1 MNIGL
6 EKVNILDCTLRDG
19 GYVNDFT
26 FGKDVIRGF
35 LNKINKTNVECVEI
49 GFLKGDKVDED
60 KTCFPNMQII
70 KDVLNGRKCDKIKY
84 FVMYDT
90 SSPLDLDKISKYDGN
105 SVDGVRVI
113 FKNNKIDEG
122 YDACKKFIELGYLVS
137 ANFVSTNVYSDED
150 FAKNIKRFN
159 ELDLFSMAIV
169 DTFGSMKNDT
179 FLHFVKVAD
188 ENMRH
193 DIALTYH
200 GHNNLQQAYQNAIS
214 FVNLN
219 LDRTI
224 IIDASVFGMGRG
236 AGNLNIELFAE
247 YLNKTKNKK
256 YHIVPMLEIMD
267 EYLQNIYKT
276 RFWGYSL
283 PLYISGTLDVHP
295 NYAIYLAEKNTLTE
309 KSLYEIMSNISARD
323 KLIYKKD
330 VAEKYY
336 LDYMNNYINDSEDIS
351 KLEERFRNKK
361 VLALA
366 PGQSINENSN
376 AIKKLIEDKDV
387 VSISLNFYNESFKT
401 DFIFS
406 SNMRRYR
413 ILDSEFDSFR
423 KNNEKLEVILTSNM
437 REAINKNYNI
447 NFYSIA
453 VESKDVVDN
462 AGLMV
467 LKLMQ
472 MIGVKEVLVAGMDG
486 YSENNP
492 YVYNDMSTQFDF
504 SNVAGLRNK
513 LIKKEIDK
521 LQKYLNIKFV
531 TKSLYDELSLV

>member
-1 MNIGL
+1 MNLGL

-26 FGKDVIRGF
+26 FGKDVISGF
-35 LNKINKTNVECVEI
+35 LNKIAKTNVECVEI

-60 KTCFPNMQII
+60 RTYFPTMESI
-70 KDVLNGRKCDKIKY
+70 KNVLDGRKDDKIKY

-90 SSPLDLDKISKYDGN
+90 SSPLDLDKISKYDGT

-122 YDACKKFIELGYLVS
+122 YEACKKFIELGYLVS

-179 FLHFVKVAD
+179 FLRYIKVAD
-188 ENMRH
+188 ENMRK
-193 DIALTYH
+193 DIILTYH

-267 EYLQNIYKT
+267 EYLQHIYET

-309 KSLYEIMSNISARD
+309 KSLYEIMSNISASD

-336 LDYMNNYINDSEDIS
+336 LDYMNNYINDNEDIS

-361 VLALA
+361 ALIIA
-366 PGQSINENSN
+366 PGLSINENKDS
-376 AIKKLIEDKDV
+376 IKKLIDSDDV
-387 VSISLNFYNESFKT
+387 ISISLNFYNEDFKT
-401 DFIFS
+401 DMIFS

-413 ILDSEFDSFR
+413 SLDTEIDDFK
-423 KNNEKLEVILTSNM
+423 KNNSNLEVILTSNM
-437 REAINKNYNI
+437 REAVNKNYNI

-453 VESKDVVDN
+453 VESKDIVDN
-462 AGLMV
+462 AGLMAM
-467 LKLMQ
+467 KLMQ

-492 YVYNDMSTQFDF
+492 YVYNDMSTQVDF
-504 SNVAGLRNK
+504 SKVAGLRNE
-513 LIKKEIDK
+513 LIKREIGNLK
-521 LQKYLNIKFV
+521 KYISIKFV
-531 TKSLYDELSLV
+531 TKSLYE

>member
-1 MNIGL
+1 MNLGL

-26 FGKDVIRGF
+26 FGKDVISGF
-35 LNKINKTNVECVEI
+35 LNKINKTNVECVEV
-49 GFLKGDKVDED
+49 GFLKGDKVDENR
-60 KTCFPNMQII
+60 TYFPTMESI
-70 KDVLNGRKCDKIKY
+70 KNVLDGRKDDKIKY

-90 SSPLDLDKISKYDGN
+90 SSPLDLDKISKYDGT

-122 YDACKKFIELGYLVS
+122 YEACKKFIELGYLVS

-179 FLHFVKVAD
+179 FLHYIKVAD
-188 ENMRH
+188 ENMRK
-193 DIALTYH
+193 DIILTYH

-267 EYLQNIYKT
+267 EYLQHIYET

-309 KSLYEIMSNISARD
+309 KSLYEIMSNISASD

-336 LDYMNNYINDSEDIS
+336 LDYMNNYINDNEDIS

-361 VLALA
+361 ALIIA
-366 PGQSINENSN
+366 PGLSINENKDS
-376 AIKKLIEDKDV
+376 IKKLIDSDDV
-387 VSISLNFYNESFKT
+387 ISISLNFYNEDFKT
-401 DFIFS
+401 DMIFS

-413 ILDSEFDSFR
+413 GLDTEIDDFK
-423 KNNEKLEVILTSNM
+423 KNNSNLEVILTSNM
-437 REAINKNYNI
+437 REAVNKNYNI

-453 VESKDVVDN
+453 VESKDIVDN
-462 AGLMV
+462 AGLMAM
-467 LKLMQ
+467 KLMQ

-492 YVYNDMSTQFDF
+492 YVYNDMSTQVDF
-504 SNVAGLRNK
+504 SKVAGLRNE
-513 LIKKEIDK
+513 LIKREIGNLK
-521 LQKYLNIKFV
+521 KYISVKFV
-531 TKSLYDELSLV
+531 TKSLYDELSLA

>member
-1 MNIGL
+1 MNLNL

-26 FGKDVIRGF
+26 FGKDVISGF
-35 LNKINKTNVECVEI
+35 LNKINKTNVECVEV
-49 GFLKGDKVDED
+49 GFLKGDKVNED
-60 KTCFPNMQII
+60 RTFFPTMESV
-70 KDVLNGRKCDKIKY
+70 KDVLNGRKDDKIKY

-90 SSPLDLDKISKYDGN
+90 SSPLDLDKICPYDGT
-105 SVDGVRVI
+105 SADGVRVI

-122 YDACKKFIELGYLVS
+122 FLACKKFIELGYLVS

-179 FLHFVKVAD
+179 FLHYIKVAD
-188 ENMRH
+188 ENMRK
-193 DIALTYH
+193 DIVLTYH

-267 EYLQNIYKT
+267 EYLQHIYET

-309 KSLYEIMSNISARD
+309 KSLYEIMSNISASD

-330 VAEKYY
+330 IAEKYY
-336 LDYMNNYINDSEDIS
+336 LDYMNNYINDSEDVS
-351 KLEERFRNKK
+351 RLEERFRNKK
-361 VLALA
+361 ALILA
-366 PGQSINENSN
+366 PGQSINDKKTE
-376 AIKKLIEDKDV
+376 IIKLIEDKDV
-387 VSISLNFYNESFKT
+387 ISIAVNFYNDSFKT

-413 ILDSEFDSFR
+413 SLDTEIDDFK
-423 KNNEKLEVILTSNM
+423 KNNKNLEVILTSNM

-453 VESKDVVDN
+453 VESKDIVDN

-467 LKLMQ
+467 MKLMQ
-472 MIGVKEVLVAGMDG
+472 MIGVKEVMLAGMDG

-492 YVYNDMSTQFDF
+492 YVYNDNSTQVDF
-504 SNVAGLRNK
+504 SNVAGLRNE

-531 TKSLYDELSLV
+531 TKSLYE

>member
-1 MNIGL
+1 MNLNL

-26 FGKDVIRGF
+26 FGKDVISGF
-35 LNKINKTNVECVEI
+35 LNKISKTNVECVEL
-49 GFLKGDKVDED
+49 GFLKGDKVDEN
-60 KTCFPNMQII
+60 KTFFPTIESI
-70 KDVLNGRKCDKIKY
+70 KNVLNGRKDSNIKY
-84 FVMYDT
+84 FAMYDT
-90 SSPLDLDKISKYDGN
+90 SSPLDLDKICKCDGT
-105 SVDGVRVI
+105 SVDGIRVI

-122 YDACKKFIELGYLVS
+122 FTACKKFIELGYLVS

-188 ENMRH
+188 ENMRK

-247 YLNKTKNKK
+247 YLNKTRNKK

-267 EYLQNIYKT
+267 EYLQHIYET

-283 PLYISGTLDVHP
+283 PLYISGTLNVHP

-309 KSLYEIMSNISARD
+309 KSLYEIMSNISDSD

-330 VAEKYY
+330 TAEKYY
-336 LDYMNNYINDSEDIS
+336 LDYMNNYVSDSDDIS

-361 VLALA
+361 ALIIA
-366 PGQSINENSN
+366 PGHSINENEN
-376 AIKKLIEDKDV
+376 AINKLISNDDI
-387 VSISLNFYNESFKT
+387 VSISLNFYNERFKT

-413 ILDSEFDSFR
+413 TLDLDIDSFK
-423 KNNEKLEVILTSNM
+423 KNNANLQVILTSNM
-437 REAINKNYNI
+437 RDAVNKNYNI

-453 VESKDVVDN
+453 VESKDIVDN

-467 LKLMQ
+467 MKLMQ
-472 MIGVKEVLVAGMDG
+472 LLGVKEVLVAGMDG

-492 YVYNDMSTQFDF
+492 YVYNDMSTQVDF
-504 SNVAGLRNK
+504 SKVAKLRND
-513 LIKKEIDK
+513 LIKKEIEK
-521 LQKYLNIKFV
+521 MQKYLNIKFV
-531 TKSLYDELSLV
+531 TRSLYE

>member
-1 MNIGL
+1 MNLNL

-26 FGKDVIRGF
+26 FGKDVISGF
-35 LNKINKTNVECVEI
+35 LNKIAKTNVECVEI
-49 GFLKGDKVDED
+49 GFLKGDKVDEN
-60 KTCFPNMQII
+60 KTFFPTMESV
-70 KDVLNGRKCDKIKY
+70 KDILNGRKDDKIKY

-90 SSPLDLDKISKYDGN
+90 SSPLDLDKVCPYDGT
-105 SVDGVRVI
+105 STDGVRVI
-113 FKNNKIDEG
+113 FKNNKIEEG
-122 YDACKKFIELGYLVS
+122 FAACKKFIELGYLVS

-179 FLHFVKVAD
+179 FLHYIKVAD
-188 ENMRH
+188 ENMRK
-193 DIALTYH
+193 DIVLTYH

-247 YLNKTKNKK
+247 YLNKTKSKK

-267 EYLQNIYKT
+267 EYLQHIYET

-309 KSLYEIMSNISARD
+309 KSLYEIMSNISVSD

-330 VAEKYY
+330 IAEKYY
-336 LDYMNNYINDSEDIS
+336 LDYMNNYINDSEDVS
-351 KLEERFRNKK
+351 RLEERFRNKK
-361 VLALA
+361 ALILA
-366 PGQSINENSN
+366 PGQSINDKKTE
-376 AIKKLIEDKDV
+376 IIKLIEDKDV
-387 VSISLNFYNESFKT
+387 ISIAVNFYNDSFKT

-413 ILDSEFDSFR
+413 SLDTEIDDFK
-423 KNNEKLEVILTSNM
+423 KNNKNLEVILTSNM
-437 REAINKNYNI
+437 REAINKNFNI

-453 VESKDVVDN
+453 VESKDIVDN

-467 LKLMQ
+467 MKLMQ
-472 MIGVKEVLVAGMDG
+472 MMGVKEVLVVGMDG

-492 YVYNDMSTQFDF
+492 YVYNDNSTQVDF

-521 LQKYLNIKFV
+521 LKKYLNIKFV
-531 TKSLYDELSLV
+531 TKSLYE

>member
-1 MNIGL
+1 MNLGL

-26 FGKDVIRGF
+26 FGKDVINGF
-35 LNKINKTNVECVEI
+35 LNKISKTNVECVEV
-49 GFLKGDKVDED
+49 GFLKGDKVDENRTYFPTMESMREILKNKND
-60 KTCFPNMQII
+60 K
-70 KDVLNGRKCDKIKY
+70 VKY

-90 SSPLDLDKISKYDGN
+90 SSPIDLDKVSKCDGT

-113 FKNNKIDEG
+113 FKNNKINEG
-122 YDACKKFIELGYLVS
+122 YEACKKFIDLGYLTS

-150 FAKNIKRFN
+150 FANNIKRFN
-159 ELDLFSMAIV
+159 ELNLFSMAIV

-179 FLHFVKVAD
+179 FLHYIKIAD
-188 ENMRH
+188 ENMRK
-193 DIALTYH
+193 DIILTYH

-219 LDRTI
+219 LDRAI

-267 EYLQNIYKT
+267 EYLQHIYET

-309 KSLYEIMSNISARD
+309 KSLYEIMSNISASD

-336 LDYMNNYINDSEDIS
+336 LDYMNNYINDAIDVS
-351 KLEERFRNKK
+351 KLEEKFRNKK
-361 VLALA
+361 ALIIA
-366 PGQSINENSN
+366 PGLSINDSKDKINN
-376 AIKKLIEDKDV
+376 LIANGDV
-387 VSISLNFYNESFKT
+387 VSISLNFYNEDFKT
-401 DFIFS
+401 DYIFS

-413 ILDSEFDSFR
+413 TLDLEIDDFR
-423 KNNEKLEVILTSNM
+423 KNNKKLEIILTSNM

-453 VESKDVVDN
+453 VESKDIVDN

-467 LKLMQ
+467 MKLMQ
-472 MIGVKEVLVAGMDG
+472 MIGVKEVMVAGMDG

-492 YVYNDMSTQFDF
+492 FVYNDVSTQVDF
-504 SNVAGLRNK
+504 SKVASLRNK
-513 LIKKEIDK
+513 LIKKEIDSFK
-521 LQKYLNIKFV
+521 KYINISFV
-531 TKSLYDELSLV
+531 TESLYE

>member
-1 MNIGL
+1 MNNNL

-19 GYVNDFT
+19 GYINDFT
-26 FGKDVIRGF
+26 FGKDVIGGF

-49 GFLKGDKVDED
+49 GFLKGDKVDEN
-60 KTCFPNMQII
+60 KTFFPNMESV
-70 KDVLNGRKCDKIKY
+70 KAVLSGRKDDKIKY

-90 SSPLDLDKISKYDGN
+90 SSPIDLDKISKCDGT
-105 SVDGVRVI
+105 SADGVRVI

-122 YDACKKFIELGYLVS
+122 YAACKKLIELGYLVS

-169 DTFGSMKNDT
+169 DTFGSMKIDT
-179 FLHFVKVAD
+179 FLHYVKIAD
-188 ENMRH
+188 ENMRK
-193 DIALTYH
+193 DIILTYH

-219 LDRTI
+219 LDRKI
-224 IIDASVFGMGRG
+224 AIDASVFGMGRG

-247 YLNKTKNKK
+247 YLNKTRGKN

-267 EYLQNIYKT
+267 EYLQPIYVTK
-276 RFWGYSL
+276 FWGYSL

-309 KSLYEIMSNISARD
+309 KSLYEIMSNISPSD

-336 LDYMNNYINDSEDIS
+336 LDYMNNYINDSGDIS
-351 KLEERFRNKK
+351 KLEAEFKDKK
-361 VLALA
+361 VLILA
-366 PGQSINENSN
+366 PGKSINDSKEKINTYISN
-376 AIKKLIEDKDV
+376 NDF
-387 VSISLNFYNESFKT
+387 VSISLNFYTENFKT
-401 DFIFS
+401 DYIFS

-413 ILDSEFDSFR
+413 SVDPNVDSIKSSN
-423 KNNEKLEVILTSNM
+423 KKLKTILTSNM
-437 REAINKNYNI
+437 REAVNKDYMI

-453 VESKDVVDN
+453 VENKDIVDN
-462 AGLMV
+462 AGLMIM
-467 LKLMQ
+467 KLMQ
-472 MIGVKEVLVAGMDG
+472 RLGVKEVYVAGMDG
-486 YSENNP
+486 YSTENP
-492 YVYNDMSTQFDF
+492 YVYSDSTTQYDF
-504 SNVAGLRNK
+504 SKVAAIRNEFIIEE
-513 LIKKEIDK
+513 IKKLKKALD
-521 LQKYLNIKFV
+521 IKFV
-531 TKSLYDELSLV
+531 TESLYDV

>member
-1 MNIGL
+1 MLMNFNL

-26 FGKDVIRGF
+26 FGKDVISGF
-35 LNKINKTNVECVEI
+35 LNKIAKTNVECVEI
-49 GFLKGDKVDED
+49 GFLKGDKVDEN
-60 KTCFPNMQII
+60 KTFFPTMESV
-70 KDVLNGRKCDKIKY
+70 KDVLNGRKDDKIKY

-90 SSPLDLDKISKYDGN
+90 SSPLDLDKISPYDGT
-105 SVDGVRVI
+105 SADGVRVI

-122 YDACKKFIELGYLVS
+122 FLACKKFIELGYLVS

-179 FLHFVKVAD
+179 FLHYIKVAD
-188 ENMRH
+188 ENMRK
-193 DIALTYH
+193 DIVLTYH

-247 YLNKTKNKK
+247 YLNKTKSKK

-267 EYLQNIYKT
+267 EYLQHIYET

-309 KSLYEIMSNISARD
+309 KSLYEIMSNISASD

-330 VAEKYY
+330 IAEKYY
-336 LDYMNNYINDSEDIS
+336 LDYMNNYINDSEDVS
-351 KLEERFRNKK
+351 RLEERFRNKK
-361 VLALA
+361 ALILA
-366 PGQSINENSN
+366 PGQSINDKKTE
-376 AIKKLIEDKDV
+376 IIKLIEDKDV
-387 VSISLNFYNESFKT
+387 ISIAVNFYNDSFKT

-413 ILDSEFDSFR
+413 SLDTEIDDFK
-423 KNNEKLEVILTSNM
+423 KNNKNLEVILTSNM
-437 REAINKNYNI
+437 REAINKNFNI

-453 VESKDVVDN
+453 VESKDIVDN

-467 LKLMQ
+467 MKLMQ
-472 MIGVKEVLVAGMDG
+472 MMGVKEVLVAGMDG

-492 YVYNDMSTQFDF
+492 YVYNDNSTQVDF

-521 LQKYLNIKFV
+521 LKKYINIKFV
-531 TKSLYDELSLV
+531 TKSLYE

>member
-1 MNIGL
+1 MNRGL

-26 FGKDVIRGF
+26 FGKDVISGF
-35 LNKINKTNVECVEI
+35 LNKIAKTNVECVEI
-49 GFLKGDKVDED
+49 GFLKGDKVDEN
-60 KTCFPNMQII
+60 KTYFPTMESVRNI
-70 KDVLNGRKCDKIKY
+70 LNGRKDNKIKY

-90 SSPLDLDKISKYDGN
+90 SSPLDLDKISKCDGT
-105 SVDGVRVI
+105 SADGVRVI
-113 FKNNKIDEG
+113 FKKNKIDEG
-122 YDACKKFIELGYLVS
+122 YEACKKFIELGYLVCV
-137 ANFVSTNVYSDED
+137 NFVSTNVYSDED

-179 FLHFVKVAD
+179 FLHYVKVAD
-188 ENMRH
+188 ENMRP
-193 DIALTYH
+193 DIVLTYH

-219 LDRTI
+219 LDRNI

-247 YLNKTKNKK
+247 YLNKTKNNK

-267 EYLQNIYKT
+267 EYLQHIYET

-309 KSLYEIMSNISARD
+309 KSLYEIMSNISTDDR
-323 KLIYKKD
+323 LIYKKD

-361 VLALA
+361 VLILA
-366 PGQSINENSN
+366 PGLSINENKDS
-376 AIKKLIEDKDV
+376 IKKLIDADDV
-387 VSISLNFYNESFKT
+387 ISISLNFYNEDFKT

-413 ILDSEFDSFR
+413 SLDVEIDDFK
-423 KNNEKLEVILTSNM
+423 KNNKTLEVILTSNM

-453 VESKDVVDN
+453 VESKDIVDN

-467 LKLMQ
+467 MKLMQ
-472 MIGVKEVLVAGMDG
+472 MIGVKEMSVAGMDG

-504 SNVAGLRNK
+504 SKVAGLRNE
-513 LIKKEIDK
+513 LIKKEINK
-521 LQKYLNIKFV
+521 LKKYINIKFI
-531 TKSLYDELSLV
+531 TKSLYE

>member
-1 MNIGL
+1 MNLGL

-26 FGKDVIRGF
+26 FGKDVISGF
-35 LNKINKTNVECVEI
+35 LNKINKTNVECVEV
-49 GFLKGDKVDED
+49 GFLKGDKVDENR
-60 KTCFPNMQII
+60 TYFPTMESI
-70 KDVLNGRKCDKIKY
+70 KNVLDGRKDDKIKY

-90 SSPLDLDKISKYDGN
+90 SSPLDLDKISKYDGT

-122 YDACKKFIELGYLVS
+122 YEACKKFIELGYLVS

-179 FLHFVKVAD
+179 FLHYIKVAD
-188 ENMRH
+188 ENMRK
-193 DIALTYH
+193 DIILTYH

-267 EYLQNIYKT
+267 EYLQHIYET

-309 KSLYEIMSNISARD
+309 KSLYEIMSNISASD

-336 LDYMNNYINDSEDIS
+336 LDYMNNYINDNEDIS

-361 VLALA
+361 ALIIA
-366 PGQSINENSN
+366 PGLSINENKDS
-376 AIKKLIEDKDV
+376 IKKLIDSDDV
-387 VSISLNFYNESFKT
+387 ISISLNFYNEDFKT
-401 DFIFS
+401 DMIFS

-413 ILDSEFDSFR
+413 GLDTEIDDFK
-423 KNNEKLEVILTSNM
+423 KNNSNLEVILTSNM
-437 REAINKNYNI
+437 REAVNKNYNI

-453 VESKDVVDN
+453 VESKDIVDN
-462 AGLMV
+462 AGLMAM
-467 LKLMQ
+467 KLMQ

-492 YVYNDMSTQFDF
+492 YVYNDMSTQVDF
-504 SNVAGLRNK
+504 SKVAGLRNE
-513 LIKKEIDK
+513 LIKREIGNLK
-521 LQKYLNIKFV
+521 KYISIKFV
-531 TKSLYDELSLV
+531 TKSLYDELSLT

>member
-1 MNIGL
+1 MNLNL

-26 FGKDVIRGF
+26 FGKEVISGF
-35 LNKINKTNVECVEI
+35 LNKISKTNIECVEL

-60 KTCFPNMQII
+60 KTFFPTMESI
-70 KDVLNGRKCDKIKY
+70 KNVLKGRKDEKIKY

-90 SSPLDLDKISKYDGN
+90 SSPLDLDKICKCDGT
-105 SVDGVRVI
+105 SADGVRVI

-122 YDACKKFIELGYLVS
+122 YIACKKFIELGYLVS
-137 ANFVSTNVYSDED
+137 ANFVSTNVYSDEE
-150 FAKNIKRFN
+150 FVRNIKRFN

-179 FLHFVKVAD
+179 FLHYIKVAD
-188 ENMRH
+188 ENIRP

-247 YLNKTKNKK
+247 YLNKTQNKK

-267 EYLQNIYKT
+267 EYLQHIYET

-283 PLYISGTLDVHP
+283 PLYISGTLNVHP

-309 KSLYEIMSNISARD
+309 KSLYEIMSNISDSD

-330 VAEKYY
+330 TAEKYY
-336 LDYMNNYINDSEDIS
+336 LDYMNNYINDSEDIA
-351 KLEERFRNKK
+351 KLEEKFKNKK
-361 VLALA
+361 ALILA
-366 PGQSINENSN
+366 PGISINDKKNE
-376 AIKKLIEDKDV
+376 ITKLIEDKDIIS
-387 VSISLNFYNESFKT
+387 VSVNFYNNNFKT

-413 ILDSEFDSFR
+413 SLDLEI
-423 KNNEKLEVILTSNM
+423 KNFKKDNENLKVVLTSNM
-437 REAINKNYNI
+437 REAVNKNYNI

-453 VESKDVVDN
+453 VESKDIVDN

-467 LKLMQ
+467 MKLMQ
-472 MIGVKEVLVAGMDG
+472 LIGVKEVMVAGMDG

-492 YVYNDMSTQFDF
+492 YVYNDTSTQVDF
-504 SNVAGLRNK
+504 SKVAGLRNE
-513 LIKKEIDK
+513 LIRKEIKK
-521 LQKYLNIKFV
+521 LQKYINIKFV
-531 TKSLYDELSLV
+531 TKSLYE